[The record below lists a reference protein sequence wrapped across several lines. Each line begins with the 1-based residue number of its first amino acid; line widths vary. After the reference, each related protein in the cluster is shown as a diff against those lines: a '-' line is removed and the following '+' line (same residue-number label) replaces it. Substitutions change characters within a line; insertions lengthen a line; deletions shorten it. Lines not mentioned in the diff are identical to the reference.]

1 MNISKI
7 KFKVE
12 GRPPRK
18 SGAQSC
24 WSNKSKEWE
33 LIYKLRECAFE
44 AKKPNGIED
53 YFKTNA
59 KISITIYAP
68 SLTKKDQHAHIGDLD
83 TFVAGIFEAIQP
95 APKNATLVIDEKLK
109 NHSDIGAEIPLL
121 IEDDSYIT
129 EIIAKKIKNDD
140 TFYEIE
146 IENNELL

>member
-1 MNISKI
+1 MNLISKI

-18 SGAQSC
+18 SGLKSC
-24 WSNKSKEWE
+24 WSIRGKEWE
-33 LIYKLRECAFE
+33 LIYKLRDCAFE
-44 AKKPNGIED
+44 AKKPYGIDD

-59 KISITIYAP
+59 KISIIIYTP
-68 SLTKKDQHAHIGDLD
+68 YLTKKDEHEHIGDLD

-95 APKNATLVIDEKLK
+95 APQNKTLVIDEKLK
-109 NHSDIGAEIPLL
+109 NHPDFGSEIPLL

-129 EIIAKKIKNDD
+129 EVNAKKIKNDD

-146 IENNELL
+146 IINF

>member
-1 MNISKI
+1 MIGKI

-18 SGAQSC
+18 SSLKSC
-24 WSNKSKEWE
+24 WSINNKEWE

-44 AKKPNGIED
+44 AKKLAGFD
-53 YFKTNA
+53 GYFTTNT

-68 SLTKKDQHAHIGDLD
+68 NLTKKDEHEHIGDLD

-95 APKNATLVIDEKLK
+95 APSNETLDIDEKLK
-109 NHSDIGAEIPLL
+109 NHPDIGAAIPLL

-129 EIIAKKIKNDD
+129 EVNAKKIKNDE

-146 IENNELL
+146 IELATS

>member
-1 MNISKI
+1 MNMISKI

-18 SGAQSC
+18 TEDRSC
-24 WSNKSKEWE
+24 WSVNSKEWE

-44 AKKPNGIED
+44 AKKPYGVDD

-59 KISITIYAP
+59 KISIVINAP
-68 SLTKKDQHAHIGDLD
+68 SLTKKDEHEHIGDLD

-95 APKNATLVIDEKLK
+95 APQNETLVVDEKLK
-109 NHSDIGAEIPLL
+109 NHPDIGSEIPLL

-129 EIIAKKIKNDD
+129 EVNANKIKNDD

-146 IENNELL
+146 IINF